1 MKDSRRAARARRGSE
16 SIEAAIAVPLLL
28 LVIFAACEYG
38 WLVLKSTQ
46 LDGVARLGARAASLE
61 GATAASVEAKVRD
74 ALGELGIVGAQINF
88 QPRAPEHLN
97 AGMAITVRIDA
108 RYAPNQLLGLARLM
122 PIPDTMKGSA
132 AMVLEPRSN

>member
-1 MKDSRRAARARRGSE
+1 MKDWKLSATARRGSE

-46 LDGVARLGARAASLE
+46 IDGVARLGAREASLE
-61 GATAASVEAKVRD
+61 GSSAATVESKVQAALAD
-74 ALGELGIVGAQINF
+74 LGIVGAQVSF
-88 QPRAPEHLN
+88 QPGPPEDLG
-97 AGMAITVRIDA
+97 AGTAITVRIEA

-122 PIPDTMKGSA
+122 PIPETLRGSA
-132 AMVLEPRSN
+132 AMVLEPRND

>member
-1 MKDSRRAARARRGSE
+1 MNDWKRSARARRGSE

-46 LDGVARLGARAASLE
+46 IDSAARLGAREASLD
-61 GATAASVEAKVRD
+61 GATAASVESKVQA
-74 ALGELGIVGAQINF
+74 ALGELGIVGARIHF
-88 QPRAPEHLN
+88 LPGAPEDLD
-97 AGMAITVRIDA
+97 AGTAITVSIQA

-122 PIPDTMKGSA
+122 PIPDTMKGRAS
-132 AMVLEPRSN
+132 MVLEPRND